1 MLINEKIKDWELKVK
16 ELISNHISDNN
27 IDDLLKVYENK
38 GLLAKTTSLLRQT
51 YKESFED
58 WLIRQLRNN
67 GSLLQAIKEKLP
79 KLED

>member
-1 MLINEKIKDWELKVK
+1 MLTNEKIKDWELKVK

-38 GLLAKTTSLLRQT
+38 GLLAKTASLLRQT